1 MTITDPEESEG
12 LYEKMA
18 EPEISLEWKDLKIE
32 IKYCGHDIPDEVQ
45 DFVELFP
52 NLSDKLVSSEYIQV
66 KRQERQRGVQPRAD
80 RGRGG
85 RGDCGGGGQQEP
97 EVG

>member
-32 IKYCGHDIPDEVQ
+32 IKYCGHDIPDEV
-45 DFVELFP
+45 
-52 NLSDKLVSSEYIQV
+52 
-66 KRQERQRGVQPRAD
+66 
-80 RGRGG
+80 
-85 RGDCGGGGQQEP
+85 
-97 EVG
+97 